1 MPNHIG
7 ERIKTLR
14 KASGLSQTD
23 MARILSLSQPAYGAI
38 ERGAVIPTA
47 EKLVQIADA
56 LGIAPSELLG
66 EKACPVC
73 GFEYTHAEG
82 LDSSAHRM
90 QHSLAERIV
99 RKYGFYWPYRQRL
112 LNTDTAVRKMEDPSI
127 SMEEKMAAAENVFKA
142 LFSRSVFA
150 YQRDDHPPFYA
161 YVQMILRKGR
171 YPDIPQDV
179 FDQLV
184 KRYGT
189 AEGIATGTYYSG
201 ITEDEERIDRIAAK
215 LRSVPPKVI
224 DIIEQLC
231 DLGQ

>member
-1 MPNHIG
+1 MPNNIG
-7 ERIKTLR
+7 HRIKTMR
-14 KASGLSQTD
+14 KTRGLSQTE
-23 MARILSLSQPAYGAI
+23 MAKILNLSQPAYGAI
-38 ERGAVIPTA
+38 ERGTVIPSA
-47 EKLVQIADA
+47 EKLLQIADA

-90 QHSLAERIV
+90 QHDLAERIA
-99 RKYGFYWPYRQRL
+99 RRYGFYWPYRQRL
-112 LNTDTAVRKMEDPSI
+112 LETDTAVRILGDPGAN
-127 SMEEKMAAAENVFKA
+127 MEEKMSAAENVFKA

-161 YVQMILRKGR
+161 YVKMILHKGK

-201 ITEDEERIDRIAAK
+201 ITEDEEKIDRIASK
-215 LRSVPPKVI
+215 LKTLPPKLI
-224 DIIEQLC
+224 DIIEQIC
-231 DLGQ
+231 DL